1 MPLLGSVA
9 ASVPT
14 ITDGNRTLSERLRG
28 MTIALGSHR
37 KHMVYLMFT
46 NLRIGLINM
55 ESIVFNEDCMAVMA
69 RYPDKYFDLAVV
81 DPPYGLGE
89 RLTNGGGKRFK
100 KHNRSK
106 KELVAFD
113 NKTPD
118 YEYFSEL
125 FRVSKNQIIWGANYF
140 ELPAT
145 RCVLIW
151 DKVTFKEFT
160 GSDFEL
166 AWTSFDFAAKAF
178 RMSRIQALRNGTI
191 HPTQKPIELYDWLY
205 KNYATE
211 GMKILD
217 THLGSGS
224 SRIAAHKAKLDFVG
238 CELDK
243 DYFDAQNKRYNL
255 FKQQQTL
262 F

>member
-1 MPLLGSVA
+1 MNIDTKVYIKHENPAFGNTLLGA
-9 ASVPT
+9 VP
-14 ITDGNRTLSERLRG
+14 LVSE
-28 MTIALGSHR
+28 
-37 KHMVYLMFT
+37 VYLMD
-46 NLRIGLINM
+46 NIELM
-55 ESIVFNEDCMAVMA
+55 KH
-69 RYPDKYFDLAVV
+69 YPDKYFDLAVV

-100 KHNRSK
+100 KHNRTK

-118 YEYFSEL
+118 EEYFIEL

-140 ELPAT
+140 ELPPT

-166 AWTSFDFAAKAF
+166 AWTSFDYAAKAF
-178 RMSRIQALRNGTI
+178 RMSRIQALRDGTI
-191 HPTQKPIELYDWLY
+191 HPKQKPIELYDWIY
-205 KNYATE
+205 SKFAVE
-211 GMKILD
+211 GSKILD

-224 SRIAAHKAKLDFVG
+224 SRISANKNKIHFVG
-238 CELDK
+238 S
-243 DYFDAQNKRYNL
+243 
-255 FKQQQTL
+255 
-262 F
+262 

>member
-1 MPLLGSVA
+1 MNIDTKVYRKHESPTFGNTLLGA
-9 ASVPT
+9 VP
-14 ITDGNRTLSERLRG
+14 LVSE
-28 MTIALGSHR
+28 
-37 KHMVYLMFT
+37 VYLM
-46 NLRIGLINM
+46 
-55 ESIVFNEDCMAVMA
+55 DCISLMKH
-69 RYPDKYFDLAVV
+69 YPDNYFDLAVV

-100 KHNRSK
+100 KHSRTK

-118 YEYFSEL
+118 EEYFIEL

-140 ELPAT
+140 ELPPT

-166 AWTSFDFAAKAF
+166 AWTSFDYAAKAF
-178 RMSRIQALRNGTI
+178 RMSRIQALRDGTI
-191 HPTQKPIELYDWLY
+191 HPTQKPIELYDWIYL
-205 KNYATE
+205 KFAVE
-211 GMKILD
+211 GSKILD

-224 SRIAAHKAKLDFVG
+224 SRISANKNKLHFVG
-238 CELDK
+238 CEIDEE
-243 DYFDAQNKRYNL
+243 YFNKQNKRYEAFVSQARL
-255 FKQQQTL
+255 W
-262 F
+262 

>member
-1 MPLLGSVA
+1 M
-9 ASVPT
+9 
-14 ITDGNRTLSERLRG
+14 N
-28 MTIALGSHR
+28 
-37 KHMVYLMFT
+37 KVYLM
-46 NLRIGLINM
+46 
-55 ESIVFNEDCMAVMA
+55 DCMEGM
-69 RYPDKYFDLAVV
+69 RGTPDKYYDLAVV

-100 KHNRSK
+100 KHNRTK

-113 NKTPD
+113 DKTPD

-166 AWTSFDFAAKAF
+166 AWTSFDYAAKSF

-191 HPTQKPIELYDWLY
+191 HPTQKPIALYDWIFA
-205 KNYATE
+205 KYATK

-217 THLGSGS
+217 THAGSMS
-224 SRIAAHKAKLDFVG
+224 SVISAMKNEMQITAYEIDS
-238 CELDK
+238 
-243 DYFDAQNKRYNL
+243 DYFNAGKKRIETYIMQGDMFNQPKIE
-255 FKQQQTL
+255 FIS
-262 F
+262 